1 VSDAHDLRVGLTAEL
16 SRHRWLTTPEWQE
29 AFETVPRHLFL
40 RRFFA
45 LTADR
50 SRYEAINHSHPD
62 WLTLAYRNAVWP
74 TQLDGDDTRW
84 DEARTHGPVT
94 GTPTCSSTQPSLMA
108 VMLEALDVRECHR
121 VLEIGTG
128 TGYNAALLA
137 HRLGDGHVVT
147 VDIDAN
153 LVEQA
158 QRNLTGAGY
167 TPTVAAADG
176 TKGYPD
182 NAPFDRVIATCSVA
196 AIPPAW
202 LTQIRPGG
210 IILTNLYRQLV
221 GGSLVRLTIREDRSA
236 TGPLL
241 NDWGAFMPLRAHS
254 GTDPAQLIRAAS
266 QQDGDKRASHLPAP
280 VSEDSQAWVVLADL
294 LMANVSRTDIARADG
309 DVQWLVHP
317 DDSWAYH
324 DTATGIVEQG
334 GPRRLWD
341 ELERIQQL
349 WTDNGKPTRDQ
360 IGLTVTPSGD
370 HHIWLHNN
378 ANVITRQPGI
388 SWEAFRCCGR

>member
-1 VSDAHDLRVGLTAEL
+1 MNDAHELRVGLAAEL
-16 SRHRWLTTPEWQE
+16 SRHKWLTTPEWQE
-29 AFETVPRHLFL
+29 AFGTVPRHLFL
-40 RRFFA
+40 HRFFA

-84 DEARTHGPVT
+84 DEAWAHGPIT

-108 VMLEALDVRECHR
+108 VMLEALDVREEDR

-137 HRLGDGHVVT
+137 HRLGDDHVVT

-153 LVEQA
+153 LSEQA
-158 QRNLTGAGY
+158 LRDLADAGY

-176 TKGYPD
+176 TKGYP
-182 NAPFDRVIATCSVA
+182 NGAPFDRVIATCSVT

-202 LTQIRPGG
+202 LTQVQPGG
-210 IILTNLYRQLV
+210 IILTNLYRQLI

-236 TGPLL
+236 TGQLL
-241 NDWGAFMPLRAHS
+241 DDWGGFMPVRTHLY
-254 GTDPAQLIRAAS
+254 TDPAQLIRAAS
-266 QQDGDKRASHLPAP
+266 QQDGDKHASHLPAL
-280 VSEDSQAWVVLADL
+280 VSEDGQAWVVLADL
-294 LMANVSRTDIARADG
+294 LMAEVSRTDIARADG

-317 DDSWAYH
+317 DGSWAYH
-324 DTATGIVEQG
+324 DTTGIIEQG
-334 GPRRLWD
+334 GPRRLWN
-341 ELERIQQL
+341 ELEQIHEL

-370 HHIWLHNN
+370 HHIWLHND
-378 ANVITRQPGI
+378 ANVITRQHGI
-388 SWEAFRCCGR
+388 SC